1 MTDKLKIYVEPNP
14 EEVHE
19 QLIAFTS
26 RHMRKELK
34 LLTVEGAFMQ
44 LRDVLCQTLPGNM
57 EAITMLQLLETA
69 EVMAEQSIKEEV
81 WDGL

>member
-1 MTDKLKIYVEPNP
+1 MAEKLKIYVEPNP
-14 EEVHE
+14 EEIQD
-19 QLIAFTS
+19 QLVSFTR

-44 LRDVLCQTLPGNM
+44 LREVLCQTLPGNM